1 MLVQPQITSISNYHL
16 VMRQPTAT
24 STDVGLFGPDSMTWR
39 IHAHPAMLIG
49 GLRSLLVQALNPLTM
64 AGVAQHS
71 NYKQDSWGRLMRTTD
86 YVMTTTY
93 GDTAAAERSVKK
105 VKAIHDRVK
114 GVDDVTGLPY
124 SANDPELL
132 LWVHNAEVD
141 AFLAAYRAY
150 GPRISDADA
159 DRYVSE
165 MARLAEMFEI
175 PAHEIPRSFAE
186 LRDYMEAQELMP
198 TEAARDAMKFIM
210 FPPVPWPGGR
220 LPDVPGARLF
230 LIPGRAAYSVYSLA
244 TIAILPKEVRRA
256 YRLPWVPLTPI
267 LKASVFTLSHTMR
280 VVFKPPPPVQKAIER
295 QRRLQ
300 EGSAA

>member
-1 MLVQPQITSISNYHL
+1 MT
-16 VMRQPTAT
+16 PTTPAR
-24 STDVGLFGPDSMTWR
+24 TDVGLFGPESMTWR

-93 GDTAAAERSVKK
+93 GDTAAARRSVKR

-114 GVDDVTGLPY
+114 GVDEVTGLPY

-132 LWVHNAEVD
+132 LWVHCAEVD

-150 GPRISDADA
+150 GPRIADADA

-165 MARLAEMFEI
+165 MARLAEMFDI
-175 PAHEIPRSFAE
+175 PADAIPRSLAD
-186 LRDYMEAQELMP
+186 LNDYMEAQELMI
-198 TEAARDAMKFIM
+198 TEAARDAMKFIL

-220 LPDVPGARLF
+220 LPNVPGSRLF

-244 TIAILPKEVRRA
+244 TIAILPARVRRA
-256 YRLPWVPLTPI
+256 YRLPWVPLTPV
-267 LKASVFTLSHTMR
+267 LQASVFALSRTMR
-280 VVFKPPPPVQKAIER
+280 YIFKPPPPVQRAIER
-295 QRRLQ
+295 QRALD
-300 EGSAA
+300 GSAA